1 MASVPPLIPAGYP
14 APRPGKPVS
23 AHGGVGRPFLDGLP
37 TPDPR
42 SRPQQRAPQRDLDT
56 LAARLLRGM
65 LTAWED
71 PSNRA
76 PLLETITAATSDPQL
91 RRLAAEAVEREI
103 VIPIAER
110 IGGKEAQHRAAAFCA
125 QMSGILFSRYLL
137 RIEPIASMAVDDIIK
152 ALTPS
157 LTATLWPAAPH
168 PSAARTRTKGQGGSP
183 TARQRR
189 PRTGGPAPATRSTR
203 SEATTT
209 RSHLPRISPPATRQS
224 SIFGKSSKITLG
236 SPIPRH
242 SRQGILPPTLHI
254 LQGTLVRVITACD
267 HLF

>member
-1 MASVPPLIPAGYP
+1 
-14 APRPGKPVS
+14 
-23 AHGGVGRPFLDGLP
+23 
-37 TPDPR
+37 
-42 SRPQQRAPQRDLDT
+42 
-56 LAARLLRGM
+56 M

-137 RIEPIASMAVDDIIK
+137 RIEPVASMAVDDIIK

-203 SEATTT
+203 SEAATT

>member
-1 MASVPPLIPAGYP
+1 
-14 APRPGKPVS
+14 
-23 AHGGVGRPFLDGLP
+23 
-37 TPDPR
+37 
-42 SRPQQRAPQRDLDT
+42 
-56 LAARLLRGM
+56 M

-137 RIEPIASMAVDDIIK
+137 RIEPIASVAVDDIIK

-168 PSAARTRTKGQGGSP
+168 PSAARTRRKDKADHPPRGSEGPEPAARHRRRAPRGRKPPPRARTCPAYRQPQAGNHQSSGRAAKSRLVRLYHAIPDKGFFHLPCISFKAPLCVSSP
-183 TARQRR
+183 LATISFRWLSSAFMTSLAVFPWSGKSHGPPNCLHVMVFIGPTSFHRIRPT
-189 PRTGGPAPATRSTR
+189 PRTGRNG
-203 SEATTT
+203 
-209 RSHLPRISPPATRQS
+209 
-224 SIFGKSSKITLG
+224 
-236 SPIPRH
+236 
-242 SRQGILPPTLHI
+242 
-254 LQGTLVRVITACD
+254 
-267 HLF
+267 